1 MRQEACQNATRHV
14 RNYVR
19 ISLRSGQGQKSHKLF
34 QVFQGRSCRWW
45 VGSKTRL
52 RAGAKFIRIVA
63 TPNEMDLCCPISRQR
78 PPGGWGNREIFRPTA
93 IGSGT
98 DMRPTA
104 MAMIRPRDADA
115 RPTALQPDSPAGN
128 RLRLPS
134 SRHRRSLPDEQST
147 RPTRRVARVVA
158 IRALCGQA
166 AGSRASASARIGA
179 RDEDAQPVCFG
190 CAQLTTSR

>member
-134 SRHRRSLPDEQST
+134 SRHRRSLPTSS
-147 RPTRRVARVVA
+147 RRDR
-158 IRALCGQA
+158 RAA
-166 AGSRASASARIGA
+166 SRASSPYVRCADKPPDLAPVRRHASAHAMRT
-179 RDEDAQPVCFG
+179 RSPFVLDAPN
-190 CAQLTTSR
+190 